1 MISNRVALPDQ
12 AGNPAPG
19 GWRWLSKP
27 AWPTATG
34 CGSAGAD
41 RSRSRPRRR
50 SRWSAGG
57 IRYVLTD
64 LPPKDVQEYYKG
76 YANRVLWP
84 VLRYRLDLAEFSPAD
99 FEG

>member
-1 MISNRVALPDQ
+1 MAVEASM
-12 AGNPAPG
+12 
-19 GWRWLSKP
+19 
-27 AWPTATG
+27 
-34 CGSAGAD
+34 AD
-41 RSRSRPRRR
+41 RDGLWFG
-50 SRWSAGG
+50 WSGPVAESPAAPVTVERGG

-64 LPPKDVQEYYKG
+64 LPPNDFQEYYKG